1 MLETF
6 LDSITSPK
14 LTTIT
19 LEFVWDEYSGDDI
32 SSIADLEVWR
42 GIDEALCALAD
53 RLPYRSG
60 SDPLTVVL
68 SARTKVGTN
77 LGSAKMGA
85 FLEGFK
91 ERGRVTM
98 TSFKGFLQPVRP
110 CHPLENTRSDL
121 TSLLGKIPQHSPPPC
136 RLQVGF
142 NRLIDTT
149 HLYTI
154 VVVVITIARSFT
166 PSYTSI
172 GPLVTLGPR

>member
-32 SSIADLEVWR
+32 SSIADPEVWR

-60 SDPLTVVL
+60 SEPLTVVL
-68 SARTKVGTN
+68 SVRTKVGTN

-110 CHPLENTRSDL
+110 PPLENMRSNL
-121 TSLLGKIPQHSPPPC
+121 TSLLGKIPRHSPPPC
-136 RLQVGF
+136 RPQVGF
-142 NRLIDTT
+142 NGLIGAT

-154 VVVVITIARSFT
+154 VVIVITIARSFT
-166 PSYTSI
+166 PSYASI
-172 GPLVTLGPR
+172 GPLVTLGPK